1 MRPLTPAERH
11 VLQCYA
17 NGAAGM
23 KGVARQ
29 RGTSVDTI
37 RKHLIAV
44 REKLEAPTTYRAIAL
59 GVARGI
65 IEPR

>member
-17 NGAAGM
+17 DGARGM
-23 KGVARQ
+23 KGVARL
-29 RGTSVDTI
+29 RKTSVDTI

-44 REKLEAPTTYRAIAL
+44 REKLEAPTTYRAIAI

-65 IEPR
+65 VELR